1 MLLETVYLQ
10 CGWHF
15 IGAEFNVVTFHPK
28 AVLVYEN
35 MIKTYGFE
43 EKALA
48 NPASSSSLL
57 GLRLSEA
64 FKFPEHSDRKLAVKS
79 TGGTELVEDEDFLF
93 RGSFLITEKDSL
105 DVFFFHR

>member
-1 MLLETVYLQ
+1 
-10 CGWHF
+10 
-15 IGAEFNVVTFHPK
+15 
-28 AVLVYEN
+28 

-93 RGSFLITEKDSL
+93 RGSFLITEKDRL
-105 DVFFFHR
+105 DVFFFRLRTHNLISFPLRYPVTSIMSQRSLFIQTLGSI